1 MPPPRGVI
9 ATRRT
14 RRRRAQGR
22 GHRSQ
27 GPLGNIFPRRRPH
40 QTRLRRSHIFAIAGG
55 MMVVPGHDGCSRGC
69 RNQAPSRAHGFIRA
83 YPPWTKRPT
92 DWALALTRGEP
103 SRRSVNGSE
112 TGRGCW
118 SGKPLR
124 RGISFGHSWSGRLTF
139 TPVPDEHRY
148 ELTGEGTFERL
159 LGVGV
164 DNRST
169 AVVTPAG
176 FEPAISTLKGSRPW
190 PS

>member
-1 MPPPRGVI
+1 MPPSSASSNPLSSEPYFRHRG
-9 ATRRT
+9 R
-14 RRRRAQGR
+14 
-22 GHRSQ
+22 
-27 GPLGNIFPRRRPH
+27 
-40 QTRLRRSHIFAIAGG
+40 
-55 MMVVPGHDGCSRGC
+55 HDGCSRGC

-139 TPVPDEHRY
+139 TPIPDEHRY

-176 FEPAISTLKGSRPW
+176 SPRLWRPEFQGLALVG
-190 PS
+190 